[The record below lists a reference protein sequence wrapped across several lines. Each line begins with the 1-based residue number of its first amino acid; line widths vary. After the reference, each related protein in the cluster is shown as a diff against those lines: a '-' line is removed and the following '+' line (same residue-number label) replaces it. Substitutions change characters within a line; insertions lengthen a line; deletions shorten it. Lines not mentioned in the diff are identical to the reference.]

1 MSERFSFGKLDVH
14 LTASSDRLERTP
26 TSEVPFRIA
35 ILGDFSGQ
43 AGRENSRTR
52 PARLRPILIDR
63 DNFDEVLQKLGV
75 EAHLQLGTSGQ
86 RLILRFHS
94 LEDFHPDQIL
104 SKVSLFSKLRETRK
118 KLSNPSTF
126 AEGAAEVSR
135 WADVR
140 QVASQPAPASEKGS
154 AESRGEDPLSAG
166 FLLDGLAERGQ
177 STAGRSGLRDFD
189 AELRDMVQPHLAPR
203 DDPQQ
208 AELVAHVDI
217 ASGELLEA
225 ILHHPEFQALEASWR
240 GVYFLVSQLDTG
252 SDLKIYLL
260 DFTKEELA
268 SDLSSSEVLSR
279 TVLYRAM
286 VEETVQTP
294 GATPWAL
301 LAGNYVFDL
310 ESDDIESLGRVAKIA
325 AAAGAQLVAAASASF
340 IGCESL
346 AATPDPDDWSLA
358 GGTAVSQAWEAVRR
372 LPEASSLGLILPRFL
387 LRLPY
392 GKKSDPIE
400 SLPFEELSPPAEH
413 EHYLWGNPCFAAA
426 LLLAR
431 TFTESGWQFLE
442 GIQQDIE
449 GLPLHVFEEAGG
461 SVVKPC
467 AEVLMTQ
474 RAAEKVSEAGIMP
487 LASMKGEDRV
497 RLLGVH
503 TVARPETSLVGR
515 WRRK

>member
-52 PARLRPILIDR
+52 PAKLSPILIDR

-104 SKVSLFSKLRETRK
+104 SKVSLFSKLRETRQ

-135 WADVR
+135 WPDVR
-140 QVASQPAPASEKGS
+140 QATSQPAPASEKES

-166 FLLDGLAERGQ
+166 FLLDGLAERGE
-177 STAGRSGLRDFD
+177 STAGRSGLGDFD
-189 AELRDMVQPHLAPR
+189 AELRDIVQPHLAPR
-203 DDPQQ
+203 EDPQQ
-208 AELVAHVDI
+208 AELVAHVDTAI
-217 ASGELLEA
+217 GELLEA

-260 DFTKEELA
+260 DCTKEELA
-268 SDLSSSEVLSR
+268 SDLKSSEDLSR
-279 TVLYRAM
+279 TALYRAT

-294 GATPWAL
+294 GSTPWAL

-310 ESDDIESLGRVAKIA
+310 ESGDIESLGRVAKIA
-325 AAAGAQLVAAASASF
+325 SAAGAPFIGAAGSSL

-346 AATPDPDDWSLA
+346 AATPDPDDWSLPL
-358 GGTAVSQAWEAVRR
+358 GSTICQTWEVLRK

-392 GKKSDPIE
+392 GKKADPIE
-400 SLPFEELSPPAEH
+400 SLPFEELSTSPEH
-413 EHYLWGNPCFAAA
+413 EHYLWGNPTFAAA

-431 TFTESGWQFLE
+431 TFTESGWQFSE

-449 GLPLHVFEEAGG
+449 GLPLHVFEEAGE

-474 RAAEKVSEAGIMP
+474 RAAEKISNCGIMP
-487 LASMKGEDRV
+487 LASIKGEDRIRLV
-497 RLLGVH
+497 RVQS
-503 TVARPETSLVGR
+503 VAPSGARLRGK
-515 WRRK
+515 WN